1 MGGLILDDGI
11 NRIRDLVESDI
22 GNCQSGTGTTAP
34 TASDTGL
41 ETPDSNTLDTPTN
54 TKTDKSIQVN
64 FQIPSTT
71 GATNAYSENEIQL
84 NSGTDHLNRIV
95 HTAITKG
102 SNDEFN
108 YITTIFFKSI

>member
-1 MGGLILDDGI
+1 MGALILDDGL

-22 GNCQSGTGTTAP
+22 GNCQAGTGTTAP
-34 TASDTGL
+34 TSADTSL
-41 ETPDSNTLDTPTN
+41 ETADSNTLDAPTN
-54 TKTDKSIQVN
+54 TKGDKSIQVN
-64 FQIPSTT
+64 FQIPSTV
-71 GATNAYSENEIQL
+71 GATNAYSEQEIQL

-102 SNDEFN
+102 SLDEFN